1 VALAAVLGRVTF
13 SLIKDSTK
21 MGGLFSK
28 PKIPEPQP
36 PAPMPDENSPGVLE
50 ARRQQ
55 LNAIMSRSGRRSTI
69 LSDST
74 REKSPGNSFDS
85 YDRENLG

>member
-1 VALAAVLGRVTF
+1 
-13 SLIKDSTK
+13 

-50 ARRQQ
+50 AQRRN

-69 LSDST
+69 LSGDTNAKTSV
-74 REKSPGNSFDS
+74 PSFGDT
-85 YDRENLG
+85 YAKDKLG

>member
-1 VALAAVLGRVTF
+1 
-13 SLIKDSTK
+13 

-36 PAPMPDENSPGVLE
+36 PAPMPDENSPQVKQAE
-50 ARRQQ
+50 QARLSAILARQ
-55 LNAIMSRSGRRSTI
+55 GRRSTI
-69 LSDST
+69 LSDAT

-85 YDRENLG
+85 YDRKNLG